1 MEILVHN
8 LEELSGAAKRIL
20 DSFPEE
26 KIFLLEGDMG
36 AGKTTLVKALCARL
50 KVKDT
55 ASSPTYSIVNEYDYP
70 MGKIY
75 HFDFFRI
82 KSEIEAYDLGFE
94 EYLYS
99 GYFCFIEWPEKI
111 QALWPESF
119 IKIKIDQA
127 DDQYRL
133 ISARKI
139 QEHFI

>member
-20 DSFPEE
+20 DSFPGE

-36 AGKTTLVKALCARL
+36 AGKTTLVKALCAKL
-50 KVKDT
+50 EVKDT

-70 MGKIY
+70 KGEIY

-82 KSEIEAYDLGFE
+82 KNEIEAYDLGFE

-99 GYFCFIEWPEKI
+99 GSFCFIEWADKI
-111 QALWPESF
+111 KGLWPKSY
-119 IKIKIDQA
+119 IKIRIDETIDQH
-127 DDQYRL
+127 RT
-133 ISARKI
+133 ITVMKESTFT
-139 QEHFI
+139 E